1 MSWQK
6 KLRYR
11 ALRLLGFSLPLML
24 LSLLTASF
32 IPRRPPQILA
42 QGELSHEKKSSGRL
56 VLPAIQDGEVPV
68 TLTLQWD
75 RRPPVALRMAFRMS
89 DAEGQDQLQKK
100 IKIKAKGSA
109 GSWEQTLLLQLPGN
123 AVRNFT
129 LAHDSRE
136 ATLTRYQFTA
146 FASTPVHRILRIGE
160 VLFYPAL
167 AIVFLALV
175 MVLFPSF
182 VPS

>member
-11 ALRLLGFSLPLML
+11 GLRLLGFSLPLLL

-56 VLPAIQDGEVPV
+56 VLPAIQDGDVPV
-68 TLTLQWD
+68 TLSLQWD
-75 RRPPVALRMAFRMS
+75 RRPPAALRMTLQMS

-100 IKIKAKGSA
+100 IKIKAKSSD
-109 GSWEQTLLLQLPGN
+109 GSWVQTLLLPVPGN

-129 LAHDSRE
+129 LALDGRD
-136 ATLTRYQFTA
+136 ATRTRYQFTA
-146 FASTPVHRILRIGE
+146 FASTPALRILRIGE
-160 VLFYPAL
+160 MLFYPAL

-182 VPS
+182 VQS